1 MTEEHRNELVTE
13 VGAGLREAQE
23 GSGAEGRPDPAGGDG
38 EAGEGPW
45 GDEGNALDRPLG
57 LISWRKG
64 KASRP
69 AAVQVPAD

>member
-38 EAGEGPW
+38 EAGEGSA
-45 GDEGNALDRPLG
+45 G
-57 LISWRKG
+57 
-64 KASRP
+64 
-69 AAVQVPAD
+69 